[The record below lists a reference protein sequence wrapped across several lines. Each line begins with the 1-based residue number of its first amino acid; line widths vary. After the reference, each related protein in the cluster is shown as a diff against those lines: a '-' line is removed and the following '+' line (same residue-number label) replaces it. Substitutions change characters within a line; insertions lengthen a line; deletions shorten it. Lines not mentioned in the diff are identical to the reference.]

1 MLKSIFSKKINGY
14 FIYDSNL
21 ESYQYISNKN
31 KTNISSLYFIIF
43 FYFSLMV
50 TLPHFFNPKFSFL
63 IIPMVYLLSLSK

>member
-43 FYFSLMV
+43 VYFALMLI
-50 TLPHFFNPKFSFL
+50 LPQFFNPKFSFL
-63 IIPMVYLLSLSK
+63 IIPMG